1 MFGKMMNRYY
11 YGKSGK
17 GDFTKEDL
25 PQNRWQLFWEMLRV
39 RFMGLIKL
47 NLIYAVA
54 WLPAIIV
61 IARGVVMAYSGL
73 VGIADMQAE
82 VEAGAMAQETLAQ
95 SLALLSDALRGIALQ
110 TLLLLVPCLAITG
123 PFTAGVCYVTRN
135 WARDEHAFVW
145 SDFRDAVKENWKQG
159 LATSVITGF
168 MPLILYVCFLFYGDM
183 AKQNAF
189 FLIPQVLSITVVLLW
204 MCLLTYIYPQM
215 VTYRLGYRDLLKNSL
230 FMTIARL
237 PMSLGLKLLSI
248 LPAVLCSLVGFLTPY
263 PQYAI
268 LVLGLYYLVLGF
280 SLSRFVGAS
289 YTNAVFD
296 RFINARIE
304 GAEVNRGL
312 YVEDEDED
320 EPASDST
327 DGKA

>member
-1 MFGKMMNRYY
+1 
-11 YGKSGK
+11 
-17 GDFTKEDL
+17 
-25 PQNRWQLFWEMLRV
+25 
-39 RFMGLIKL
+39 
-47 NLIYAVA
+47 
-54 WLPAIIV
+54 
-61 IARGVVMAYSGL
+61 MAYSGM

-82 VEAGAMAQETLAQ
+82 VEAGAMAQEALTQQLAY
-95 SLALLSDALRGIALQ
+95 LSDALRGIALQ

-312 YVEDEDED
+312 YVEDEEED
-320 EPASDST
+320 EPASEST

>member
-39 RFMGLIKL
+39 RLMGLIKL

-61 IARGVVMAYSGL
+61 IARGVVMAYSGM

-82 VEAGAMAQETLAQ
+82 VEAGAMAQEALTQQLAY
-95 SLALLSDALRGIALQ
+95 LSDALRGIALQ

-312 YVEDEDED
+312 YVEDEEED
-320 EPASDST
+320 EPASEST